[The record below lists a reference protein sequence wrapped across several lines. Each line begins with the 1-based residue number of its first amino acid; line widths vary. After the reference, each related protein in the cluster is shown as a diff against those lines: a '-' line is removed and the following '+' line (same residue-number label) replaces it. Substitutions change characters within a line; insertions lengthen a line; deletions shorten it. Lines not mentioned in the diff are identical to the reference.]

1 MGVENCRDFKKFV
14 LYKFRFES
22 TEMMIEKLGK

>member
-1 MGVENCRDFKKFV
+1 MGDLKKFV